1 MGKRTKLSNH
11 LESAILL
18 SCPAAKEDEHQPLL
32 NVHVGT
38 CSLDLTGALNV
49 AKTLDKDKAKEN
61 DYPKTMIRVILFYN

>member
-49 AKTLDKDKAKEN
+49 AKIISQEN
-61 DYPKTMIRVILFYN
+61 DYPKTMISVILFYN